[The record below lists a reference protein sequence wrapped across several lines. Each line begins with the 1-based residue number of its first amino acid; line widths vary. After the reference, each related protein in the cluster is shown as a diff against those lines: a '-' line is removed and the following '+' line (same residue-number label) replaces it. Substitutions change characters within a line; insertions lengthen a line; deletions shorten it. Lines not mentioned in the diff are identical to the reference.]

1 MYLDKETLCHAV
13 YTKGKLPSA
22 VMQFIRTSQ
31 KTRHNFNDKHRL
43 ILNRIL
49 PI

>member
-22 VMQFIRTSQ
+22 VMQFIRTS
-31 KTRHNFNDKHRL
+31 KKHAT
-43 ILNRIL
+43 ILMINIG
-49 PI
+49 